1 MATRMRPQAP
11 ARRARGIAA
20 VEFALVLPLLIF
32 LVMAVSDF
40 ARGLQANMVLINV
53 SREAANLA
61 ARSRLQLTD
70 NSQAIMRAV
79 AESAP
84 PLTMNSR
91 GMLYITKLMGYKDSS
106 GAIVTVV
113 VEQFR
118 WDDSVNNL
126 GFRVSGY
133 APASKLWT
141 CGSWSGT
148 TGGCLG
154 VATGASAPRVAL
166 MSGQLFEGDIIY
178 VAESFY
184 KFDLLFG
191 DIKLGNLTVPSFGT
205 NLYSMTVF

>member
-1 MATRMRPQAP
+1 MLRPSP
-11 ARRARGIAA
+11 RRPRGQRGLAA
-20 VEFALVLPLLIF
+20 IEFALVLPLLIL
-32 LVMAVSDF
+32 LVMTVTDF
-40 ARGLQANMVLINV
+40 ARGLQANMVLINL

-61 ARSRLQLTD
+61 ARSKLQLTD

-84 PLTMNSR
+84 PLAMNTR
-91 GMLYITKLMGYKDSS
+91 GMLYITKLMGYRDPSS

-113 VEQFR
+113 LDQYR

-133 APASKLWT
+133 APASKMWT
-141 CGSWSGT
+141 CGNWSST
-148 TGGCLG
+148 TGGCVG
-154 VATGASAPRVAL
+154 IATGTSAPRVPL

-184 KFDLLFG
+184 RFDLLFG
-191 DIKLGNLTVPSFGT
+191 GIKLGDLTVPTFGT